1 MLCIHNWMREVERA
15 AYQPLALVALF
26 PRRCAAVGN
35 ERRAV
40 RRFDKCINALRI
52 RRRNLHRDPTVW
64 FFRETLVG
72 FLRDL
77 RPGVAAIRGT
87 EQSASRR
94 CSRTLATGTIFP
106 AFTPEIPHR
115 SKHDVGIV
123 WIDR

>member
-26 PRRCAAVGN
+26 PRRSAVVGN
-35 ERRAV
+35 EKRAL
-40 RRFDKCINALRI
+40 RRFDKGINALRV

-87 EQSASRR
+87 EPSASRR
-94 CSRTLATGTIFP
+94 RSRNLASGPRIP
-106 AFTPEIPHR
+106 AFPTY
-115 SKHDVGIV
+115 
-123 WIDR
+123 